1 MADAFGAIGIAT
13 SILTKASEAM
23 GAIDLARFFTQASE
37 AATETQEL
45 LSQYKLMKQ
54 PFSDECRDAE
64 LRVQIFRLSLDKAAA
79 VFMVL
84 DHAHGSSR
92 FNDLIEYILK
102 DATMLL
108 DGIYEILG
116 RPRSL
121 GSFGVSMSDISHV
134 SEITCR
140 LERLAYQ
147 LQDLVVQLSFESAP
161 LDRLSERKHH
171 SPFTVDVSS
180 RLEQPAAEVSV
191 PHEENRAPGSSALLD
206 CEGADCYPEHA
217 SKKQKRYLAKMSFRS
232 QPDCQRHIGINGDD
246 TGSATVSAIEPFDY
260 ELMNNSPGTD
270 VTFPLSD
277 TSTRSYELKLIL
289 CMTGVGEHNTLPF
302 DQTTFVRIVDA
313 IRVPLEFCES
323 ILLGTPKFVHYA
335 AKDDTQHAGFVLRTP
350 SSKTQNWT
358 LALSWDTGYRS
369 IQGFIHGLLPNDL
382 DSLSLHIGDRQE
394 ECAHPL
400 NIPAILCEM
409 LVESDSNGVRL
420 HASDLYK
427 VELQTNYS
435 NYIFSEPV
443 SGSTRQHKSSQQNFA
458 QMTQNLNR
466 ITSRLAFHEMRIH
479 ATIVF
484 VDEMK
489 DCLEHRTR
497 HPVDTINRRLKERLA
512 HLKIQQSG
520 LLSNI
525 ACNQKIAQSQLQ
537 IVYSLIAQRDS
548 KESLNMAKTQTKI
561 ATAQTEIA
569 QIQTGLAKTT
579 KEDSFAM
586 RTIAIMTIAF
596 LPGTFI
602 SALFSMDMFNWQAPQ
617 GASVVSSRFW
627 IYWAITVPLTLLVF
641 SIWTVWIRSNDR
653 KGDQSTATAE
663 VNPSEKPWY
672 RRWVHKTSDADDTEK
687 QIESENGLQQAVI
700 DADTVEQIISDGAV
714 QQDLQEQDAPATS
727 AAPPVQIT
735 RNDTLLQDPVR

>member
-1 MADAFGAIGIAT
+1 MAEAIGAIE
-13 SILTKASEAM
+13 LAS
-23 GAIDLARFFTQASE
+23 FFTQASE
-37 AATETQEL
+37 AATETQKL
-45 LSQYKLMKQ
+45 LSQYKLTKQ
-54 PFSDECRDAE
+54 SFSDRLRDAE
-64 LRVQIFRLSLDKAAA
+64 LRVQNFRASLDKGAA

-84 DHAHGSSR
+84 DYTHGSSR
-92 FNDLIEYILK
+92 FNNLIDHILK
-102 DATMLL
+102 DATILL
-108 DGIYEILG
+108 DGICKILDRQGSLRSFRLTQSEIL
-116 RPRSL
+116 R
-121 GSFGVSMSDISHV
+121 V
-134 SEITCR
+134 SEITNR
-140 LERLAYQ
+140 LNELADQ
-147 LQDLVVQLSFESAP
+147 LQHLVVQLSFESASP
-161 LDRLSERKHH
+161 DRLLERKHH
-171 SPFTVDVSS
+171 GPVTGEVSI
-180 RLEQPAAEVSV
+180 LPEHAATGEVSV
-191 PHEENRAPGSSALLD
+191 PHEEHPAPGSSALPD
-206 CEGADCYPEHA
+206 REGADCYSEHA

-232 QPDCQRHIGINGDD
+232 QPDCQRHIGVTGDD
-246 TGSATVSAIEPFDY
+246 TGSATVSAIEPFNY
-260 ELMNNSPGTD
+260 ELMNNSTDTD
-270 VTFPLSD
+270 VAFLLSE
-277 TSTRSYELKLIL
+277 TSTRSYELNLIL
-289 CMTGVGEHNTLPF
+289 CMTGVGKHNTLPF
-302 DQTTFVRIVDA
+302 DHMTFVRIVDA
-313 IRVPLEFCES
+313 TRVPLDFCES

-335 AKDDTQHAGFVLRTP
+335 AKDDTQHAGFLLRTP

-358 LALSWDTGYRS
+358 LALSWDAGYRS

-382 DSLSLHIGDRQE
+382 DSFSSHIGDRQE

-409 LVESDSNGVRL
+409 LAESDSNGVRL

-443 SGSTRQHKSSQQNFA
+443 NGSTRQHESSQQNFA
-458 QMTQNLNR
+458 QMTQSLNR
-466 ITSRLAFHEMRIH
+466 IISRLAFHEMRIH
-479 ATIVF
+479 ANIIF

-489 DCLEHRTR
+489 DCLEQWIR
-497 HPVDTINRRLKERLA
+497 HPDDTINSRLKERLA
-512 HLKIQQSG
+512 HLKIEQRG
-520 LLSNI
+520 LILNI

-548 KESLNMAKTQTKI
+548 KESLNMAKTQTEI
-561 ATAQTEIA
+561 ATAQTGIA
-569 QIQTGLAKTT
+569 KIQTGLAKTT